1 VPSLELYL
9 GFVSAVLVLVAM
21 PGPNVALIV
30 ANALARGPRAGLVT
44 VAGTT
49 AAMLV
54 QISLVI
60 AGMTAAMATLS
71 EVFEWVRWIGVA
83 YLVFLGIRAWRAPE
97 QDLSAVSPAARPDRS
112 AFLRGVLVS
121 LTNPKTLL
129 FYAALLPQFVEPS
142 QPAGPQLVLLAATF
156 VVLAA
161 AGDSLWAIF
170 AGRARQ
176 LLAGRGRL
184 RNRLTGGA
192 LLGAGL
198 GLALARRS

>member
-1 VPSLELYL
+1 MSPELYL
-9 GFVSAVLVLVAM
+9 GFVSATLVLVAI
-21 PGPNVALIV
+21 PGPNVAVIV
-30 ANALARGPRAGLVT
+30 ATALARGPRAGLVT

-54 QISLVI
+54 QISLVV
-60 AGMTAAMATLS
+60 AGTSAVMASLAG
-71 EVFEWVRWIGVA
+71 VFEWVRWIGVA
-83 YLVFLGIRAWRAPE
+83 YLVVLGVRAWRAPE
-97 QDLSAVSPAARPDRS
+97 TDLAAAAPAARPDRA
-112 AFLRGVLVS
+112 AFLRGALVS

-142 QPAGPQLVLLAATF
+142 RPAGPQLVLLAATF

-170 AGRARQ
+170 AGRARR

-192 LLGAGL
+192 LLGAGI

>member
-1 VPSLELYL
+1 MSPELYL

-54 QISLVI
+54 QLSLVI

-71 EVFEWVRWIGVA
+71 EVFDWVRWIGVA
-83 YLVFLGIRAWRAPE
+83 YLVFLGVRAWRAPAE
-97 QDLSAVSPAARPDRS
+97 DLAAVPPGPRPDRA

-142 QPAGPQLVLLAATF
+142 RPAGPQLVLLAATF

-170 AGRARQ
+170 AGRARR

-192 LLGAGL
+192 LLGAGI